1 MRNMHTAY
9 QVTPRPKPSLAICP
23 QSQHTSRDDAKLAV
37 GKIRQN
43 TTGCNRIR
51 QGATKTRARLCARE
65 APAFR
70 WISLGMEIA
79 PRSQRIGRIRS
90 ELPSSSRLP
99 IDRTQWSVL
108 GAFGG
113 EFMVYCIGKVR
124 FEVLPEPIGSGARSI
139 ARGCSGAW
147 IVATVEL
154 KVVEG
159 VDEEYVEAAL
169 RLGYSAFAKKF
180 RHGFRDGD
188 DLVRLFRDSVDRR
201 SCFSATVDGKLCG
214 VLTFQTVGQEFYYL
228 NLVSAF
234 TRFLPWRAV
243 RMMFNLMLLADDGA
257 GPDEFVV
264 DSLAVDPSYRG
275 MGVGTALMRRAEEKA
290 RSMGKCKMS
299 LWVIGENEGAIRLYE
314 RLGYGT
320 TKTLRGFLVRLAA
333 ESAEVRRM
341 EMQVAGTQ
349 PDPDDPRRQH
359 ETL

>member
-1 MRNMHTAY
+1 MATA
-9 QVTPRPKPSLAICP
+9 
-23 QSQHTSRDDAKLAV
+23 
-37 GKIRQN
+37 
-43 TTGCNRIR
+43 
-51 QGATKTRARLCARE
+51 
-65 APAFR
+65 
-70 WISLGMEIA
+70 
-79 PRSQRIGRIRS
+79 
-90 ELPSSSRLP
+90 
-99 IDRTQWSVL
+99 
-108 GAFGG
+108 
-113 EFMVYCIGKVR
+113 
-124 FEVLPEPIGSGARSI
+124 
-139 ARGCSGAW
+139 
-147 IVATVEL
+147 EL

-188 DLVRLFRDSVDRR
+188 DLVRLFRDSVDRW

-214 VLTFQTVGQEFYYL
+214 VLTFQTAGQEFYHL

-234 TRFLPWRAV
+234 TRFLPWIAV
-243 RMMFNLMLLADDGA
+243 RMLFNLMLLADDGA

-290 RSMGKCKMS
+290 RSMGKRKMS

-314 RLGYGT
+314 RLGYET

-333 ESAEVRRM
+333 ASAEVRRM

-349 PDPDDPRRQH
+349 PDPDDPGRQH
-359 ETL
+359 EPL